1 MVDQPPERNQVEYV
15 YQNQT
20 IIGHRVQTAT
30 APTANSHAEK
40 ETYKTNPNIEPQAS
54 SPRSSPLPAGCL
66 AVHWRCLG
74 KKVRTRVGAEIP
86 TRLADPL
93 HRYIPTRLADP
104 MPIFNPQSTNFPGV
118 MGTEARVS
126 NGFKGSQWFGHQQ
139 GFPPVESDF
148 CRYCLQSSQY
158 QTLSYS
164 KAHTHTKK
172 KDSSHQIKFFQMFPC
187 DLSTDLLTR
196 GMAKSSLESSS
207 PRWLTLSLA
216 RCVIFIFS
224 LFFWQRWGQWWWI
237 SGWNGVPYLHTHLHV
252 DVPSILMLHNWY
264 LGEYITITYIYIY
277 HIQCCTYKYYCI

>member
-104 MPIFNPQSTNFPGV
+104 MPIFNPQGTNFPGV

-126 NGFKGSQWFGHQQ
+126 NGFKGSQCFGHQQ

-172 KDSSHQIKFFQMFPC
+172 KGLLTSNQVFPNVSMRSFHWFADKRHGQIVLGKFFPTLAHFVFGAVCDLHLLALLLTAVGTMMMNQWMKWGTLSSHPPTC
-187 DLSTDLLTR
+187 WCS
-196 GMAKSSLESSS
+196 
-207 PRWLTLSLA
+207 
-216 RCVIFIFS
+216 
-224 LFFWQRWGQWWWI
+224 
-237 SGWNGVPYLHTHLHV
+237 
-252 DVPSILMLHNWY
+252 
-264 LGEYITITYIYIY
+264 
-277 HIQCCTYKYYCI
+277 

>member
-1 MVDQPPERNQVEYV
+1 MQKKKPTKPI
-15 YQNQT
+15 QT
-20 IIGHRVQTAT
+20 L
-30 APTANSHAEK
+30 K
-40 ETYKTNPNIEPQAS
+40 PQAS

-93 HRYIPTRLADP
+93 HRYIPTQLADP
-104 MPIFNPQSTNFPGV
+104 MPIFNPQGTNFPGV

-126 NGFKGSQWFGHQQ
+126 NGFKGSQCFGHQQ

-187 DLSTDLLTR
+187 DLSTDLLTKR
-196 GMAKSSLESSS
+196 HGQIVLGKFFPTLAHFVFGAVCDLHLLALLLTGGGDNDDESVDEMGY
-207 PRWLTLSLA
+207 PIFTPTYMLMFLACWCFTIGTL
-216 RCVIFIFS
+216 VNI
-224 LFFWQRWGQWWWI
+224 
-237 SGWNGVPYLHTHLHV
+237 
-252 DVPSILMLHNWY
+252 
-264 LGEYITITYIYIY
+264 
-277 HIQCCTYKYYCI
+277 

>member
-104 MPIFNPQSTNFPGV
+104 MPIFNPQGTNFPGV

-126 NGFKGSQWFGHQQ
+126 NGFKGSQCFGHQQ

-172 KDSSHQIKFFQMFPC
+172 RTPHI
-187 DLSTDLLTR
+187 
-196 GMAKSSLESSS
+196 KSSFSKCFHAIFPLICWQEAWPNRPWKVLPHAGSLCLWRGVWSSS
-207 PRWLTLSLA
+207 SRSSSDSGGDNDDESVDEMGYPIFTPTYMLMFLACWCFTIGTL
-216 RCVIFIFS
+216 VNI
-224 LFFWQRWGQWWWI
+224 
-237 SGWNGVPYLHTHLHV
+237 
-252 DVPSILMLHNWY
+252 
-264 LGEYITITYIYIY
+264 
-277 HIQCCTYKYYCI
+277 